1 MIKYFANADP
11 KCLDSDLVASGRF
24 SHIVTEV
31 AALVHGVY
39 QALCEE
45 DLDGAEAFRA
55 IIASTC
61 ALGGTC
67 WNADSSC

>member
-11 KCLDSDLVASGRF
+11 KCRDSDLIVGGKF
-24 SHIVTEV
+24 SHIVIEV
-31 AALVHGVY
+31 GALIHGVY

-45 DLDGAEAFRA
+45 DLDAAETFRA
-55 IIASTC
+55 MIASTC
-61 ALGGTC
+61 ALDGTC

>member
-11 KCLDSDLVASGRF
+11 KCLDSDLVVGGRF

-39 QALCEE
+39 QALREE

-55 IIASTC
+55 MIASIC
-61 ALGGTC
+61 A
-67 WNADSSC
+67 

>member
-11 KCLDSDLVASGRF
+11 KCRDSDLIVGGKF
-24 SHIVTEV
+24 SHIVIEV
-31 AALVHGVY
+31 GALIHGVY
-39 QALCEE
+39 QALREE

-61 ALGGTC
+61 ALDGTC
-67 WNADSSC
+67 WNADSHC

>member
-1 MIKYFANADP
+1 MIKYEANADR
-11 KCLDSDLVASGRF
+11 KCRVSDLVVGGRL

-39 QALCEE
+39 QALREE

-55 IIASTC
+55 MIASTC
-61 ALGGTC
+61 ALDGTC
-67 WNADSSC
+67 WHTDDPC